1 VISSM
6 IIIPIVLLATF
17 LLWGLLHIMT
27 PIYYKF
33 VKLFDNKLFNS
44 EKNKAWRQ
52 FAESNNLCFK
62 LRGIYDDELIIDG
75 NFHGYSLSISSQR
88 DLEYGLNTIFVLK
101 RNKTLK
107 HFEKRQTDRDIKRSF
122 WAVYNIFKS
131 GISIEITL
139 KRIFFRSNFIKSTNK
154 LQSISDQ
161 LVNLIEIFPEV
172 CKIGGEAVDSLL
184 QDKSFEPIIW
194 QFIEGISTETELRIK
209 PKTSL
214 LLCKKCFT
222 FCSSHNV
229 ISPPDMSSLT
239 PTYTRPEAKY
249 YGCRICRQSRDFIEG
264 LSISVIDNLMTKK
277 WSVQENEIL
286 MNWLTFRKPFDFH
299 EIRIIQA
306 SDREVEEFV
315 MQAGNDM
322 DEFRQP
328 RYKEMPCII
337 SSDCKLSPNTLNIL
351 KHTFKSVKEM

>member
-1 VISSM
+1 MISSM
-6 IIIPIVLLATF
+6 IIMPIVLLAAF
-17 LLWGLLHIMT
+17 LLWGLLHIMK

-33 VKLFDNKLFNS
+33 VELFNRLFDN

-88 DLEYGLNTIFVLK
+88 DLEYGLNTIFLLK
-101 RNKTLK
+101 RNKALN
-107 HFEKRQTDRDIKRSF
+107 HFEKHQTDKDIMRRF
-122 WAVYNIFKS
+122 WAIYNIIKS
-131 GISIEITL
+131 GISLEITF
-139 KRIFFRSNFIKSTNK
+139 KRIFFRYVFINSTDK
-154 LQSISDQ
+154 LQSIIEQ

-239 PTYTRPEAKY
+239 PAYTRSEAKY
-249 YGCRICRQSRDFIEG
+249 YGCRICRQSRDLIEG
-264 LSISVIDNLMTKK
+264 RSIAILNNIMTEK
-277 WSVQENEIL
+277 WSVQKNEISV
-286 MNWLTFRKPFDFH
+286 NWLTIRKPFDFH
-299 EIRIIQA
+299 EVRIIQA
-306 SDREVEEFV
+306 SDRDVEEFV
-315 MQAGNDM
+315 MQVGNDM

-328 RYKEMPCII
+328 RYKEIPCII
-337 SSDCKLSPNTLNIL
+337 SSGCKLSANTRNIL